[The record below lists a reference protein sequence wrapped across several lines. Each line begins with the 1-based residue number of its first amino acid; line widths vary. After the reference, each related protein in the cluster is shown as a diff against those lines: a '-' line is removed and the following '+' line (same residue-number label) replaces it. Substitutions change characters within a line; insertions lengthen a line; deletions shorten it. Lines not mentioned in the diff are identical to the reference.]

1 MIQIGDLVISYA
13 NIYLKDSIL
22 FRIVLKINKKLTLL
36 FLYVRILFFCILAK
50 KPLIM
55 KLTVSKLNS
64 FLLFKLPSAF
74 ICGVRVKAI
83 DEDRCIVSVKHR
95 WINQNPFNSMY
106 FAVQAM
112 AAELST
118 GALVMFQIQKSDRK
132 ISMLVANNKGNFTK
146 KATGRITFV
155 CNDGHLIEKAIKE
168 TIATGEGQTFW
179 MKSIGT
185 DEKGIQVSEMD
196 FEWSVRVK

>member
-1 MIQIGDLVISYA
+1 M
-13 NIYLKDSIL
+13 
-22 FRIVLKINKKLTLL
+22 KIT
-36 FLYVRILFFCILAK
+36 A
-50 KPLIM
+50 
-55 KLTVSKLNS
+55 SKLNQ

-83 DEDRCIVSVKHR
+83 NETECVVSVKHR

-118 GALVMFQIQKSDRK
+118 GALVMYQIQKSGRK
-132 ISMLVANNKGNFTK
+132 ISMLVANNKGSFTK

-155 CNDGHLIEKAIKE
+155 CKDGHLIAEAIQK
-168 TIATGEGQTFW
+168 TISNGEGQTFW